1 MNLEDFLKTDE
12 GKKITPKEFIKLMN
26 VIVNEL
32 HVQTIN
38 GFSITENIMVEIL
51 ENQKR
56 SKKFTLRD
64 LNSIN
69 YCIAKNKDKGKKIQ
83 HLNEFMKKII
93 SNTDDSNH
101 LRSLQEISNLIIST
115 DKTAN
120 FMNFEYFRLKIN
132 KLYQVFKKD
141 PLIVRRDVNVRDFK
155 VCIYC
160 NQMSYQ
166 IMYKLNDCDCH
177 LHIKCLERNVYE
189 YIEFLNSNQSET
201 YEINSCEDRKNHLSL
216 LDLSEI
222 TKKKSSIFPL
232 SNTVYKIIFYYFLNP
247 ELEKRLCGST
257 DCKNDHHI
265 LNKEKKPYKISC
277 NEEICSFCGKDYHD
291 ICLEYEESIR
301 FN

>member
-1 MNLEDFLKTDE
+1 MMNLEAFLKTDE
-12 GKKITPKEFIKLMN
+12 GRKITPKEFIKLMN
-26 VIVNEL
+26 VIVNKL
-32 HVQTIN
+32 HEQNIN

-51 ENQKR
+51 ENQK
-56 SKKFTLRD
+56 KFTLRD
-64 LNSIN
+64 LNSRNN
-69 YCIAKNKDKGKKIQ
+69 YIAKNKDKGEKIQ
-83 HLNEFMKKII
+83 HLNEFMEKII
-93 SNTDDSNH
+93 SNTDENNH
-101 LRSLQEISNLIIST
+101 LRSLQEISNLRTST

-222 TKKKSSIFPL
+222 TKKKSSILPL
-232 SNTVYKIIFYYFLNP
+232 SNSVYKIIFYYFLNP

-277 NEEICSFCGKDYHD
+277 NEQICSFCGKDYHD